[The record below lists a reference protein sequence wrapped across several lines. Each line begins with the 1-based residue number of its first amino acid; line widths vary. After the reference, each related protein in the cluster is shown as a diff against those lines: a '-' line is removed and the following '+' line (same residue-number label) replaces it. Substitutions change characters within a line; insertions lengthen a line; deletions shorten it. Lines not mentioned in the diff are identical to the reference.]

1 MATPIMCPGT
11 ADTSPTVTSLTEDPS
26 LMDTSPVATTT
37 RVRTMVVQNT
47 VARTTV
53 AKTTALAGSGTGSKA
68 GSTAGSGAGSR
79 RRLLSW
85 WAAAGAAALVLA
97 LSWTPVA
104 RGDCWLIEGEKGF
117 VWLAIC
123 SQNQPPFES
132 IPLHI
137 NSTIVDLRLNDNK
150 IRSVLYASLSR
161 FSNLT
166 YLNLTKNDITYVE
179 DGAFSALFNLQVLQM
194 GFNRLRNL
202 TEAMLRGLGKL
213 QYLYLQANL
222 IESVSPNAF
231 WECQDL
237 ENVDLSMNRIQVLDG
252 STFLNLPKLSTCE
265 IYSNPF
271 GCTCELLGFL
281 RWLAIFPNRTRE
293 RMTCDSPPGFH
304 GYSLLSA
311 NPSMPTFRNAFHAL
325 KTVCTDDP
333 RRPDV
338 RLLGV
343 AEGGGVGGPGGGVG
357 LGLGPGQSRCG
368 VLEECASG
376 SPPTPDEPPSTSRGG
391 GRPGGVAGGSGSGG
405 SGSGPVMR
413 LKDLS
418 TTLQGHTAVVSVHI
432 PDPYRKLYVLVQ
444 YNNSFY
450 TDIQTLKLPRE
461 ELELP
466 RLRPHTEYTYCVVSV
481 RNALRFNETCLS
493 IPTGPRAVRERLPG
507 ESSATHYIM
516 TLLGTLFGMLVALGA
531 AWHCVR
537 RKRREDQRS
546 RKLSQMKRSLMEL
559 RYGGQVEG
567 AGGATVLG
575 GGDGGSLH
583 RVPPMEAYQL
593 QLQEVA
599 DTPVRSS
606 GAPKGNYMEVRRE
619 EPIPPSQLSD
629 PDREEAGVEGD
640 PERDLDA
647 PRGSVA
653 EISTIAKEVDK
664 VNQIITNCIDA
675 LKSESTS
682 FQAPPPPGVMSMA
695 TGDPQLVMSSSGTD
709 RRCSPSSLGSRG
721 GGGFLS
727 PAYKG
732 RGPGSRPALQRHH
745 SVEAPPMKRGS
756 ASSGGSLRSP
766 RSLRSVSAVTPAA
779 VILRAEAERARQ
791 HHQQQPHAD
800 HRHSFHAPPHTPTL
814 GPARSTPLPLDP
826 AQQRPPLLEPL
837 SLSSRPCELSYS
849 QLSPDDFQEYQ
860 DYPDGGSS
868 EASSPEISCGGALSL
883 WERFR
888 FHRRRQRHQGEE
900 YLAAGHALRRKV
912 QFARDED
919 LHDILDY
926 WKGVSAQQKA

>member
-1 MATPIMCPGT
+1 M
-11 ADTSPTVTSLTEDPS
+11 
-26 LMDTSPVATTT
+26 
-37 RVRTMVVQNT
+37 
-47 VARTTV
+47 
-53 AKTTALAGSGTGSKA
+53 
-68 GSTAGSGAGSR
+68 
-79 RRLLSW
+79 SW
-85 WAAAGAAALVLA
+85 WAAAGVAAVVMV

-104 RGDCWLIEGEKGF
+104 NGDCWLIEGEKGF

-123 SQNQPPFES
+123 SQNQPPFEA
-132 IPLHI
+132 IPHHI
-137 NSTIVDLRLNDNK
+137 NSTIVDLRLNENK

-166 YLNLTKNDITYVE
+166 YLNLTKNDIAYVE

-202 TEAMLRGLGKL
+202 TEGMLRGLGKL

-222 IESVSPNAF
+222 IESVSSNAF

-252 STFLNLPKLSTCE
+252 STFQNLPKLTTCE

-281 RWLAIFPNRTRE
+281 RWLAAFPNRTRE
-293 RMTCDSPPGFH
+293 RMSCDSPPGFQ
-304 GYSLLSA
+304 GYSLLST
-311 NPSMPTFRNAFHAL
+311 NPNMPTYRNAFHAL

-333 RRPDV
+333 RRPNIH
-338 RLLGV
+338 LLATGEV
-343 AEGGGVGGPGGGVG
+343 GSPRGGPMGG
-357 LGLGPGQSRCG
+357 GPGQSRCG

-376 SPPTPDEPPSTSRGG
+376 SAPTPDEPISTSRGG
-391 GRPGGVAGGSGSGG
+391 VGVSGVSGG
-405 SGSGPVMR
+405 SGVGSSGPVMR

-507 ESSATHYIM
+507 ESNATHYIM
-516 TLLGTLFGMLVALGA
+516 TLLGTLFGMLLALGA
-531 AWHCVR
+531 AWHCMR
-537 RKRREDQRS
+537 RKRREEERS
-546 RKLSQMKRSLMEL
+546 RKLCQMKRSLVEL
-559 RYGGQVEG
+559 RYGGQVG
-567 AGGATVLG
+567 TLGGG
-575 GGDGGSLH
+575 GGDGH
-583 RVPPMEAYQL
+583 RMAPAMEAYQL
-593 QLQEVA
+593 QLQEVV
-599 DTPVRSS
+599 DTPARGSTS

-629 PDREEAGVEGD
+629 PDRDEACGGVLDDSDHHGD
-640 PERDLDA
+640 VP
-647 PRGSVA
+647 PPQGSVA
-653 EISTIAKEVDK
+653 EICTIAKEVDK

-675 LKSESTS
+675 LKSDSSS
-682 FQAPPPPGVMSMA
+682 FQPPPPGLVSMA
-695 TGDPQLVMSSSGTD
+695 MSEHGDPQLVMSSSAAAAASD
-709 RRCSPSSLGSRG
+709 RRCSPGGRSVGRAEGS
-721 GGGFLS
+721 GFLS

-732 RGPGSRPALQRHH
+732 RGPGSARPILQRHH

-766 RSLRSVSAVTPAA
+766 RSLRSVSVVTPAA
-779 VILRAEAERARQ
+779 VILRAE
-791 HHQQQPHAD
+791 
-800 HRHSFHAPPHTPTL
+800 
-814 GPARSTPLPLDP
+814 LPLD
-826 AQQRPPLLEPL
+826 ASQQRPPILEPL
-837 SLSSRPCELSYS
+837 SLSSRPCDLSYS
-849 QLSPDDFQEYQ
+849 QLSPDDFQLSY
-860 DYPDGGSS
+860 
-868 EASSPEISCGGALSL
+868 ASSPEISCGGALSL

-888 FHRRRQRHQGEE
+888 LHRKRQRHHEGEE
-900 YLAAGHALRRKV
+900 YHVAAGHALRRKV

>member
-1 MATPIMCPGT
+1 MHPTAPVEGT
-11 ADTSPTVTSLTEDPS
+11 RSFPRRSP
-26 LMDTSPVATTT
+26 
-37 RVRTMVVQNT
+37 
-47 VARTTV
+47 
-53 AKTTALAGSGTGSKA
+53 AGGTQA
-68 GSTAGSGAGSR
+68 ER
-79 RRLLSW
+79 RRSLLSW
-85 WAAAGAAALVLA
+85 WASAGAVALVLA
-97 LSWTPVA
+97 LSWTPGC

-137 NSTIVDLRLNDNK
+137 NSTIVDLRLNENK

-161 FSNLT
+161 FANLT
-166 YLNLTKNDITYVE
+166 YLNLTKNDISYVE

-222 IESVSPNAF
+222 IESVSANAF
-231 WECQDL
+231 WECQEL
-237 ENVDLSMNRIQVLDG
+237 ENVDLSMNRLQVLDG
-252 STFLNLPKLSTCE
+252 GTFHGLPKLSTCE
-265 IYSNPF
+265 VYSNPF
-271 GCTCELLGFL
+271 SCTCELLGFL
-281 RWLAIFPNRTRE
+281 RWLANFPNRTRE
-293 RMTCDSPPGFH
+293 RMACDSPPGFH
-304 GYSLLSA
+304 GYSLLSQ
-311 NPSMPTFRNAFHAL
+311 NPRMPTYRNAFHAL

-333 RRPDV
+333 RSGGPGANTY
-338 RLLGV
+338 LFGP
-343 AEGGGVGGPGGGVG
+343 GGVGGVGGGGGIPGG
-357 LGLGPGQSRCG
+357 GQSRC
-368 VLEECASG
+368 EECASG
-376 SPPTPDEPPSTSRGG
+376 SPPPPDEPISTSRMNLGPGLVGG
-391 GRPGGVAGGSGSGG
+391 GGGSG
-405 SGSGPVMR
+405 SGSGPVMT

-432 PDPYRKLYVLVQ
+432 PDPFRKMYVLVQ

-450 TDIQTLKLPRE
+450 TDIQPLKLPRE
-461 ELELP
+461 ELELS
-466 RLRPHTEYTYCVVSV
+466 RLRPHTDYTYCVVSV
-481 RNALRFNETCLS
+481 RNALRFNETCLT

-507 ESSATHYIM
+507 ESNATHYIM
-516 TLLGTLFGMLVALGA
+516 TLLGTLFGMLLALGA

-537 RKRREDQRS
+537 RKRREEERS

-559 RYGGQVEG
+559 RYGGQAEGG
-567 AGGATVLG
+567 AGG
-575 GGDGGSLH
+575 GGDDRGSVH
-583 RVPPMEAYQL
+583 RMPPMEAYQL
-593 QLQEVA
+593 QLQEVM
-599 DTPVRSS
+599 DTPVRGGGGPS

-619 EPIPPSQLSD
+619 EPIPASQLSQ
-629 PDREEAGVEGD
+629 
-640 PERDLDA
+640 
-647 PRGSVA
+647 GSVA

-682 FQAPPPPGVMSMA
+682 FQAPPPPGLVSMA
-695 TGDPQLVMSSSGTD
+695 TGGDPQLVMSTTSTSAGSD
-709 RRCSPSSLGSRG
+709 RRCSPSSLSGRAG
-721 GGGFLS
+721 VFLS

-732 RGPGSRPALQRHH
+732 RSPASRPALQRHH

-766 RSLRSVSAVTPAA
+766 RSLRSVATVTPAT
-779 VILRAEAERARQ
+779 VIMRASEAERL
-791 HHQQQPHAD
+791 HAEH
-800 HRHSFHAPPHTPTL
+800 HRHSYP
-814 GPARSTPLPLDP
+814 GPAHSPPLRSAPLPLDP
-826 AQQRPPLLEPL
+826 SHQRGRPAILEPL
-837 SLSSRPCELSYS
+837 SIPRQRELAYS
-849 QLSPDDFQEYQ
+849 QLSPDD
-860 DYPDGGSS
+860 YPDYQEGS
-868 EASSPEISCGGALSL
+868 SSPEMSCGGALGL

-888 FHRRRQRHQGEE
+888 FHRKRQRHHQGGDE